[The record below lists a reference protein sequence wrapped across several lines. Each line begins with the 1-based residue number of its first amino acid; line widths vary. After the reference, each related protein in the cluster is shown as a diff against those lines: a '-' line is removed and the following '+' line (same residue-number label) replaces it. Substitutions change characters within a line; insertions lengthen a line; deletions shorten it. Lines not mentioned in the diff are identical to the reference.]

1 MPNAQFYFRG
11 GDSNDRVSP
20 SADNSYAQKGA
31 LYRGTNHMGRSVAF
45 EPQRLY
51 NFELQI
57 VGLDK
62 LYTADQPGTGNYNEG
77 DTTGFNGNLMT
88 EGYNNT
94 EGFSNSEF
102 IHFGS
107 AAERILV
114 ACSSFSVPDT
124 TFGMIEIPHYNNT
137 TKYAGK
143 VEFGDASLVVEQ
155 YLGAFTE
162 QIMTTWARCVY
173 DPKSQNIGFK
183 HDYAKDLFIIEY
195 DSKGGTPRVWKMEN
209 AWPNV
214 LPGSDWDYNSSDR
227 RQMTYTI
234 KCDRCI
240 PDYGIDTRSFSAVYS
255 SKSDKTEILRTAL
268 NNTALS
274 SDYLTANKWSWNAE
288 AQQYLDANTG
298 KTIPSYYGS
307 SDNNYGD
314 NS

>member
-1 MPNAQFYFRG
+1 MANATFDWKANIPDNNSRMNY
-11 GDSNDRVSP
+11 NDN
-20 SADNSYAQKGA
+20 NSFANKGA
-31 LYRGTNHMGRSVAF
+31 LYKGTNHMGRKIAF

-62 LYTADQPGTGNYNEG
+62 LYTADNPGTGSYSDEG
-77 DTTGFNGNLMT
+77 
-88 EGYNNT
+88 
-94 EGFSNSEF
+94 

-173 DPKSQNIGFK
+173 DPRTQNIGYK
-183 HDYAKDLFIIEY
+183 ADYAKDMYVIEY
-195 DSKGGTPRVWKMEN
+195 DAKGGTPRVWKMEN

-214 LPGSDWDYNSSDR
+214 LPGADWDYSSSDR

-234 KCDRCI
+234 KCDRCV
-240 PDYGIDTRSFSAVYS
+240 PDYAIDTRTFSAVNNSAGDINSITQS
-255 SKSDKTEILRTAL
+255 SI
-268 NNTALS
+268 
-274 SDYLTANKWSWNAE
+274 
-288 AQQYLDANTG
+288 TG
-298 KTIPSYYGS
+298 KVPTSAYPTNVGVNFSKNINSDNWAWDADSGTYYNTNTNAGYPAY
-307 SDNNYGD
+307 SDNNND
-314 NS
+314 